1 MIDRLN
7 VGGPTHHVTLI
18 SRGLESRGF
27 KTLLLKGQVAPG
39 EAEMTEVISRSG
51 VKPVEIEGL
60 GRVVSPL
67 QFLTAFL
74 QLYRCF
80 REFRPQVVHTHKTVA
95 GGLARPAARLAGVPI
110 VVHTF
115 HGNIFSGYYSN
126 WKSKMIVLAERLLS
140 LTTDVVVAVTSQQRR
155 ELLGFKITSPAR
167 LRNIPLGLDLH
178 PFVQRNHR
186 DDGFRAELGFS
197 EHTPLA
203 GMVTRLVPIKGI
215 PVFLEA
221 AQRVLEMLPN
231 ARFVIVGDGES
242 RQELDLLTKK
252 MGLSEF
258 VRFTGFRSDTE
269 RVYSALDL
277 VVLSSFNE
285 GLSVTLIEAI
295 AAGCYVVATRVG
307 GVPDL
312 VEHDGVGKVVEPGD
326 SNALA
331 QAMAQV
337 LKDPRRVPEASREN
351 VQALYG
357 ISRLVED
364 LDQLYQKLLDNKQSR
379 QSEISV
385 RAVCWEG
392 KDA

>member
-1 MIDRLN
+1 MCIRDR
-7 VGGPTHHVTLI
+7 
-18 SRGLESRGF
+18 
-27 KTLLLKGQVAPG
+27 
-39 EAEMTEVISRSG
+39 
-51 VKPVEIEGL
+51 
-60 GRVVSPL
+60 
-67 QFLTAFL
+67 
-74 QLYRCF
+74 
-80 REFRPQVVHTHKTVA
+80 
-95 GGLARPAARLAGVPI
+95 
-110 VVHTF
+110 
-115 HGNIFSGYYSN
+115 
-126 WKSKMIVLAERLLS
+126 
-140 LTTDVVVAVTSQQRR
+140 
-155 ELLGFKITSPAR
+155 
-167 LRNIPLGLDLH
+167 
-178 PFVQRNHR
+178 
-186 DDGFRAELGFS
+186 
-197 EHTPLA
+197 
-203 GMVTRLVPIKGI
+203 VTRLVPIKGI

-277 VVLSSFNE
+277 VILSSFNE

-312 VEHDGVGKVVEPGD
+312 VEHDGGGKVVEPGD

-337 LKDPRRVPEASREN
+337 LRDPRRVPEASRKN

>member
-1 MIDRLN
+1 MCIRDR
-7 VGGPTHHVTLI
+7 
-18 SRGLESRGF
+18 
-27 KTLLLKGQVAPG
+27 
-39 EAEMTEVISRSG
+39 
-51 VKPVEIEGL
+51 
-60 GRVVSPL
+60 
-67 QFLTAFL
+67 
-74 QLYRCF
+74 
-80 REFRPQVVHTHKTVA
+80 
-95 GGLARPAARLAGVPI
+95 
-110 VVHTF
+110 
-115 HGNIFSGYYSN
+115 
-126 WKSKMIVLAERLLS
+126 
-140 LTTDVVVAVTSQQRR
+140 
-155 ELLGFKITSPAR
+155 
-167 LRNIPLGLDLH
+167 
-178 PFVQRNHR
+178 
-186 DDGFRAELGFS
+186 
-197 EHTPLA
+197 
-203 GMVTRLVPIKGI
+203 VTRLVPIKGI

-277 VVLSSFNE
+277 VILSSFNE

-337 LKDPRRVPEASREN
+337 LRDPRRVPEASRKN